1 MNELL
6 FTIIILLTLLT
17 IFCLS
22 KLYGKQGLIFAL
34 IVLDIISFL
43 LSFKIIEVFRLNI
56 NLGIVPYIGTL
67 SIIYIYLIK
76 YGPKEIKKNEMICLY
91 TNIMLA
97 LLLVIMNY
105 MIPSIT
111 ETVSINIQGTFEYN
125 YKILII
131 FPTMMFLSQY
141 IITKLYNFVS
151 QIQSNIPICII
162 LTYIITALVYI
173 IIFYILCYIKVLSIS
188 DSLYIG
194 LSTYIVGL
202 IITIINIVFISYIV
216 NSKKVLKWLIS
227 Y

>member
-1 MNELL
+1 MNEIL
-6 FTIIILLTLLT
+6 FIIIILLTLLT

-22 KLYGKQGLIFAL
+22 KLYGKQGLTYAL
-34 IVLDIISFL
+34 IVLDIISFI

-67 SIIYIYLIK
+67 SIIYIYTIK

-91 TNIMLA
+91 TNIIITI
-97 LLLVIMNY
+97 LLLIMNY
-105 MIPSIT
+105 MIPAIT

-131 FPTMMFLSQY
+131 FPIMMFLSQY
-141 IITKLYNFVS
+141 LITIVYNFVS
-151 QIQSNIPICII
+151 KIQSNIPICII

-202 IITIINIVFISYIV
+202 IITIINVVFINYIV
-216 NSKKVLKWLIS
+216 NSKKVLK
-227 Y
+227 

>member
-6 FTIIILLTLLT
+6 FKIIILLTLLT

>member
-6 FTIIILLTLLT
+6 FIIIILLTLLT

-22 KLYGKQGLIFAL
+22 KLYGKQGLTYSL
-34 IVLDIISFL
+34 IVLDIISFI

-56 NLGIVPYIGTL
+56 NLGIVTYISTL
-67 SIIYIYLIK
+67 SIIYIYTIK
-76 YGPKEIKKNEMICLY
+76 YGSKETKKNEKICLY
-91 TNIMLA
+91 TNIIIA
-97 LLLVIMNY
+97 FLLLIMNY
-105 MIPSIT
+105 IIPAIT
-111 ETVSINIQGTFEYN
+111 ETISINIQGTFEYN

-131 FPTMMFLSQY
+131 FPIIMFLSQY
-141 IITKLYNFVS
+141 LITKVYIFVS
-151 QIQSNIPICII
+151 EIQSNIPICII

-202 IITIINIVFISYIV
+202 IITIINIVFINYIV
-216 NSKKVLKWLIS
+216 NSKKVLK
-227 Y
+227 